1 MYHSIFGRGCGG
13 YLCSRGCSSC
23 STIMHVTRIR
33 VWHRI
38 SLKETCNRRGYT
50 RRNGGCVGGNGS
62 THALSTIS
70 GILPA
75 NSGGRNYSNGKRVPN
90 NVNGKFHLWSVGGNH
105 PSTGIRVPGKTSSP
119 LKGLIRPR
127 EGGGGSKHYIPPLHP
142 TPQQNPHLWRL
153 CWMKS

>member
-1 MYHSIFGRGCGG
+1 M
-13 YLCSRGCSSC
+13 
-23 STIMHVTRIR
+23 
-33 VWHRI
+33 
-38 SLKETCNRRGYT
+38 
-50 RRNGGCVGGNGS
+50 GGNGS

-75 NSGGRNYSNGKRVPN
+75 NSGGRNYSNGKRVPK

-127 EGGGGSKHYIPPLHP
+127 EGGGGSNITSPHSTPPPNRTH
-142 TPQQNPHLWRL
+142 TFGD
-153 CWMKS
+153 CVE